1 MKSSL
6 GSMHRE
12 RPNGREEKGF
22 GELECV
28 WTQGAVKQV
37 ISFLEQDMSTQAFI
51 FHLHIH
57 T

>member
-37 ISFLEQDMSTQAFI
+37 ISFLEQDMSTQAFT